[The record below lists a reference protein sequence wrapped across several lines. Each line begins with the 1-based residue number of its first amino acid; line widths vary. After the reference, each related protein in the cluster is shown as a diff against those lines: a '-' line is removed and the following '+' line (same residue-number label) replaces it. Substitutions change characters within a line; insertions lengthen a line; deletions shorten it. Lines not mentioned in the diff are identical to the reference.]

1 MKYICV
7 TEVDAETR
15 VPCTTAPMRTG
26 PSFPNVSGWQFKWAD
41 NSTWPIS
48 LSANGTYLRAPKYFG
63 TCNDDVN
70 VNEAGVLSLHTEEE
84 YLALKLAEHQARKPF
99 PSWVGDLETMTWQS
113 PVPYPADNKQYIW
126 DEPTTSWIEVTN
138 V

>member
-7 TEVDAETR
+7 TEVDADTK

-41 NSTWPIS
+41 NSTWPVS

-70 VNEAGVLSLHTEEE
+70 AQEEGVLAIYTEEE
-84 YLALKLAEHQARKPF
+84 YLALKTAEHLARQPF
-99 PSWVGDLETMTWQS
+99 PSWVGNEETMTWAA
-113 PVPYPADNKQYIW
+113 PTPMPNDGKFCEW
-126 DEPTTSWIEVTN
+126 DEETLAWVEVS
-138 V
+138 